1 MSERKE
7 EAGSNVVD
15 RIFRLAA
22 EGWSPSQIAEM
33 LNEDAMRS
41 DRGRVW
47 CTDQLNRLFGV
58 RRDEG

>member
-22 EGWSPSQIAEM
+22 DGWSPSQIAEM
-33 LNEDAMRS
+33 LNEDAIRS
-41 DRGRVW
+41 DRGG
-47 CTDQLNRLFGV
+47 FGV
-58 RRDEG
+58 PTS